1 MAKILI
7 LSGISNSG
15 KSSYASKL
23 VQQHP
28 QAFVIVNRDKLR
40 EAHYGYTEETV
51 KYYYTHVDFNYMES
65 QITAVQDKLIDFW
78 LKRGKDV
85 IIDNTN
91 LKKSYIEEFKK
102 FGVLTEVKF
111 FDITLKEALTRN
123 MSRNRKV
130 DEEVIE
136 RQYSQYIN
144 LRKNFAEI
152 EK

>member
-1 MAKILI
+1 MSKILI

-15 KSSYASKL
+15 KSNYAAKL
-23 VQQHP
+23 VQEHP
-28 QAFVIVNRDKLR
+28 QAFIIVSRDILR
-40 EAHYGYTEETV
+40 YMYGYTEETV
-51 KYYYTHVDFNYMES
+51 KEYYLRSDFNYLEN
-65 QITAVQDKLIDFW
+65 QITAVQGSLINFW

-91 LKKSYIEEFKK
+91 LKKSYIEEFNK
-102 FGVLTEVKF
+102 FGVPTEVKF

>member
-1 MAKILI
+1 MSKITV

-15 KSSYASKL
+15 KSTFASEL

-28 QAFVIVNRDKLR
+28 QAFIVVNRDKLR

-51 KYYYTHVDFNYMES
+51 KNYYTHKDFNYMES

-78 LKRGKDV
+78 LRKGKDV
-85 IIDNTN
+85 IIDATN
-91 LKKSYIEEFKK
+91 LKKAYIEEFNK
-102 FGVLTEVKF
+102 FGVPTEVKF

-144 LRKNFAEI
+144 LRKNFEEI